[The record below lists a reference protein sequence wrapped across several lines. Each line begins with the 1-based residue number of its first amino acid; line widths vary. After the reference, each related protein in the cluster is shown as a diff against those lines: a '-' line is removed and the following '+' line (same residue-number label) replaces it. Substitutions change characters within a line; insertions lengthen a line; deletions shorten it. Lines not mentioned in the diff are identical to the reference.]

1 MMVRNVLIDEHWKQ
15 IEPLLSGK
23 PSDCGVTGRNNRL
36 FLEAVLWICRTGA
49 PWRDLPEAL
58 GSWHT
63 VYTRYNRW
71 SKKGR
76 WEAIF
81 KTFSEAS
88 DFEYLMID
96 GSIVRLHQQGAPP
109 KKQQEEAVGK
119 SRGGLS
125 TKIHAAVD
133 ALGNPVRL
141 RLTEGQASEYSQ
153 TNALIE
159 QIQADYI

>member
-1 MMVRNVLIDEHWKQ
+1 MTRNVLIDEQWKR

-36 FLEAVLWICRTGA
+36 FLEAVLWVCRTGA

-81 KTFSEAS
+81 KTLSEAS

-96 GSIVRLHQQGAPP
+96 GLRFCVETGAIWL
-109 KKQQEEAVGK
+109 
-119 SRGGLS
+119 GGNFKE
-125 TKIHAAVD
+125 TV
-133 ALGNPVRL
+133 
-141 RLTEGQASEYSQ
+141 SENQ
-153 TNALIE
+153 L
-159 QIQADYI
+159 QIQILFLYPPRVLILEHIK

>member
-1 MMVRNVLIDEHWKQ
+1 MMIRNVLIDEQWKR

-36 FLEAVLWICRTGA
+36 FLEAVLWVCRTGA

-81 KTFSEAS
+81 KTLSEAS
-88 DFEYLMID
+88 DFELILMID
-96 GSIVRLHQQGAPP
+96 GSIVRLHQHGAPP
-109 KKQQEEAVGK
+109 KKNNRKRRLENQEAV
-119 SRGGLS
+119 L
-125 TKIHAAVD
+125 
-133 ALGNPVRL
+133 
-141 RLTEGQASEYSQ
+141 EYQNTCSS
-153 TNALIE
+153 
-159 QIQADYI
+159 

>member
-1 MMVRNVLIDEHWKQ
+1 M
-15 IEPLLSGK
+15 
-23 PSDCGVTGRNNRL
+23 
-36 FLEAVLWICRTGA
+36 
-49 PWRDLPEAL
+49 
-58 GSWHT
+58 
-63 VYTRYNRW
+63 YTRYNRW

-81 KTFSEAS
+81 KTLSEAS

-96 GSIVRLHQQGAPP
+96 GSIVRLHQHGAPP
-109 KKQQEEAVGK
+109 KKQQEEAIGK

-141 RLTEGQASEYSQ
+141 RLTEGQIKPISVIRS
-153 TNALIE
+153 
-159 QIQADYI
+159 